1 MIFWGFDGDT
11 GEKIVMSWKAGSWTS
26 MRFTDSNE
34 EWIQIRIIAGPKKNI
49 AYLVGGTHPKDMIR
63 LQDLN
68 HKGLKRQQPAKHR
81 CMYIYIYNPL
91 GNSPKGLR
99 CPIL

>member
-1 MIFWGFDGDT
+1 MLIFLMIFWGFDGDT

-81 CMYIYIYNPL
+81 CMYIYIILL
-91 GNSPKGLR
+91 GIHLKG
-99 CPIL
+99 

>member
-1 MIFWGFDGDT
+1 
-11 GEKIVMSWKAGSWTS
+11 MSWKAGSWIS

-49 AYLVGGTHPKDMIR
+49 AYLVGGTHPKDMVR

-81 CMYIYIYNPL
+81 CIYIYIPHSCNSHCNLVNPI
-91 GNSPKGLR
+91 KTMA
-99 CPIL
+99 